1 MSNLLKF
8 DLKKR
13 DFVRF
18 FEEYVTCHWCDQP
31 TRGRCYEQTQAV
43 VCSKCN
49 QPLFVVDDE
58 ETAVG
63 ISFELDED
71 DPDGRA

>member
-18 FEEYVTCHWCDQP
+18 FDEYVTCHGCDKE

-58 ETAVG
+58 ETAFG

>member
-13 DFVRF
+13 DFVLF
-18 FEEYVTCHWCDQP
+18 FEDYVFCHWCNME

-58 ETAVG
+58 ETAFG
-63 ISFELDED
+63 ISFEFDED

>member
-13 DFVRF
+13 GFVLF
-18 FEEYVTCHWCDQP
+18 FENYVVCNWCDME

-49 QPLFVVDDE
+49 QPLFVFDDE
-58 ETAVG
+58 ETAFG

>member
-13 DFVRF
+13 GFVLF
-18 FEEYVTCHWCDQP
+18 FENYVECNWCDME

-58 ETAVG
+58 ETAFG

-71 DPDGRA
+71 DPDASA